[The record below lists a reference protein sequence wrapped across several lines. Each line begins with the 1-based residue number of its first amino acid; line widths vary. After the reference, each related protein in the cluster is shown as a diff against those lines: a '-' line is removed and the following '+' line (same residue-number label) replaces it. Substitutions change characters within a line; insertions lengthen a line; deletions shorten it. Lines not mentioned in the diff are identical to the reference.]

1 MFGGYGIR
9 CCWLLHQ
16 LHQFRLIL
24 YKKFFY
30 SILFPTYLLWC
41 LVIMKL
47 KFRVF
52 CVFVVV
58 LLSAIG
64 CSDDDPRDPD
74 LVIYEGCLFCI

>member
-1 MFGGYGIR
+1 
-9 CCWLLHQ
+9 
-16 LHQFRLIL
+16 
-24 YKKFFY
+24 
-30 SILFPTYLLWC
+30 
-41 LVIMKL
+41 MKI

>member
-1 MFGGYGIR
+1 MN
-9 CCWLLHQ
+9 LLMKIIEIDDISVSQRLQ
-16 LHQFRLIL
+16 LEINSWNGSTINGDL
-24 YKKFFY
+24 
-30 SILFPTYLLWC
+30 
-41 LVIMKL
+41 IMKL

-74 LVIYEGCLFCI
+74 LVIYDGCLFCI

>member
-1 MFGGYGIR
+1 VFSGSGIKSEKHKIGSTINGD
-9 CCWLLHQ
+9 L
-16 LHQFRLIL
+16 
-24 YKKFFY
+24 
-30 SILFPTYLLWC
+30 
-41 LVIMKL
+41 IMKL

-74 LVIYEGCLFCI
+74 LVIYEG

>member
-1 MFGGYGIR
+1 MFSGCGTESGKNKVDPIINGD
-9 CCWLLHQ
+9 L
-16 LHQFRLIL
+16 
-24 YKKFFY
+24 
-30 SILFPTYLLWC
+30 
-41 LVIMKL
+41 IMKL

-58 LLSAIG
+58 LLSVIG

>member
-1 MFGGYGIR
+1 
-9 CCWLLHQ
+9 
-16 LHQFRLIL
+16 
-24 YKKFFY
+24 
-30 SILFPTYLLWC
+30 
-41 LVIMKL
+41 MKL

-74 LVIYEGCLFCI
+74 LVIPFKQRIRTV

>member
-1 MFGGYGIR
+1 MFGGGGTGLEKTKVGSTINGD
-9 CCWLLHQ
+9 L
-16 LHQFRLIL
+16 
-24 YKKFFY
+24 
-30 SILFPTYLLWC
+30 
-41 LVIMKL
+41 IMKL

-64 CSDDDPRDPD
+64 CSDDDLRDPD

>member
-1 MFGGYGIR
+1 
-9 CCWLLHQ
+9 
-16 LHQFRLIL
+16 
-24 YKKFFY
+24 
-30 SILFPTYLLWC
+30 
-41 LVIMKL
+41 MKL

-64 CSDDDPRDPD
+64 CSDDDSRDPD

>member
-1 MFGGYGIR
+1 MFGGYGTGLEKTKVGSTINGD
-9 CCWLLHQ
+9 L
-16 LHQFRLIL
+16 
-24 YKKFFY
+24 
-30 SILFPTYLLWC
+30 
-41 LVIMKL
+41 IMKL